1 MAQNSKD
8 AQKRTSRA
16 ERRAAEAAA
25 MKARA
30 EQMEKE
36 RKQQTIIGGV
46 VVAVLVILVAIG
58 AFTVYHN
65 MHKKAETKAS
75 TETVQEAYTALQK
88 VKNTPKL
95 VDKKGGLLISKNGYG
110 KAVEGAPTVELY
122 MDFLCP
128 GCGNLHRQLDADLQ
142 KMVDAGQINL
152 DLHFMAFMDRWS
164 TDEYSSRAA
173 NAAIYLAEHDSD
185 PNHLISFLE
194 KVYAEDFQPE
204 EGSAYKSVSDAKIKE
219 QMIAA
224 GVSKDVA
231 DKAFGR
237 DYQEWL
243 DAIDTYTPKR
253 SELWHQSGSYKGSM
267 TTPTVII
274 NGKYWDMDQLTTA
287 QTTVKDGLL
296 ESIGLKD
303 SEVGVAGK
311 MPSIGAK
318 KGPIPVTT
326 GE

>member
-1 MAQNSKD
+1 M
-8 AQKRTSRA
+8 
-16 ERRAAEAAA
+16 
-25 MKARA
+25 
-30 EQMEKE
+30 
-36 RKQQTIIGGV
+36 
-46 VVAVLVILVAIG
+46 
-58 AFTVYHN
+58 
-65 MHKKAETKAS
+65 
-75 TETVQEAYTALQK
+75 
-88 VKNTPKL
+88 
-95 VDKKGGLLISKNGYG
+95 
-110 KAVEGAPTVELY
+110 
-122 MDFLCP
+122 
-128 GCGNLHRQLDADLQ
+128 
-142 KMVDAGQINL
+142 
-152 DLHFMAFMDRWS
+152 
-164 TDEYSSRAA
+164 
-173 NAAIYLAEHDSD
+173 
-185 PNHLISFLE
+185 
-194 KVYAEDFQPE
+194 
-204 EGSAYKSVSDAKIKE
+204 SDAKIKE

-224 GVSKDVA
+224 GVSKDVT

-318 KGPIPVTT
+318 KGPISVTT

>member
-1 MAQNSKD
+1 
-8 AQKRTSRA
+8 
-16 ERRAAEAAA
+16 
-25 MKARA
+25 
-30 EQMEKE
+30 
-36 RKQQTIIGGV
+36 
-46 VVAVLVILVAIG
+46 
-58 AFTVYHN
+58 
-65 MHKKAETKAS
+65 
-75 TETVQEAYTALQK
+75 
-88 VKNTPKL
+88 
-95 VDKKGGLLISKNGYG
+95 
-110 KAVEGAPTVELY
+110 

-128 GCGNLHRQLDADLQ
+128 ACGNLHRQLDADLQ

-318 KGPIPVTT
+318 KGPISVTT

>member
-1 MAQNSKD
+1 
-8 AQKRTSRA
+8 
-16 ERRAAEAAA
+16 
-25 MKARA
+25 
-30 EQMEKE
+30 
-36 RKQQTIIGGV
+36 
-46 VVAVLVILVAIG
+46 
-58 AFTVYHN
+58 
-65 MHKKAETKAS
+65 
-75 TETVQEAYTALQK
+75 
-88 VKNTPKL
+88 
-95 VDKKGGLLISKNGYG
+95 
-110 KAVEGAPTVELY
+110 

-231 DKAFGR
+231 DKRLA
-237 DYQEWL
+237 
-243 DAIDTYTPKR
+243 AIIRNGLMR
-253 SELWHQSGSYKGSM
+253 S
-267 TTPTVII
+267 T
-274 NGKYWDMDQLTTA
+274 LTRRSVPNCGISPAATRA
-287 QTTVKDGLL
+287 
-296 ESIGLKD
+296 
-303 SEVGVAGK
+303 A
-311 MPSIGAK
+311 
-318 KGPIPVTT
+318 
-326 GE
+326 

>member
-36 RKQQTIIGGV
+36 RKQQTIIGGI

-75 TETVQEAYTALQK
+75 TETVQEAYTALQQ
-88 VKNTPKL
+88 VENTPKL
-95 VDKKGGLLISKNGYG
+95 VDKKGGLLISKDGYG
-110 KAVEGAPTVELY
+110 KSVEGAPTVAIY

-318 KGPIPVTT
+318 KGPISVTT

>member
-1 MAQNSKD
+1 MPGLREFNLQND
-8 AQKRTSRA
+8 D
-16 ERRAAEAAA
+16 E
-25 MKARA
+25 
-30 EQMEKE
+30 
-36 RKQQTIIGGV
+36 
-46 VVAVLVILVAIG
+46 
-58 AFTVYHN
+58 Y
-65 MHKKAETKAS
+65 
-75 TETVQEAYTALQK
+75 
-88 VKNTPKL
+88 
-95 VDKKGGLLISKNGYG
+95 
-110 KAVEGAPTVELY
+110 
-122 MDFLCP
+122 
-128 GCGNLHRQLDADLQ
+128 LQ

-318 KGPIPVTT
+318 KGPISVTT

>member
-1 MAQNSKD
+1 
-8 AQKRTSRA
+8 
-16 ERRAAEAAA
+16 
-25 MKARA
+25 
-30 EQMEKE
+30 
-36 RKQQTIIGGV
+36 
-46 VVAVLVILVAIG
+46 
-58 AFTVYHN
+58 
-65 MHKKAETKAS
+65 
-75 TETVQEAYTALQK
+75 
-88 VKNTPKL
+88 
-95 VDKKGGLLISKNGYG
+95 
-110 KAVEGAPTVELY
+110 
-122 MDFLCP
+122 
-128 GCGNLHRQLDADLQ
+128 
-142 KMVDAGQINL
+142 MVDAGQINL

-204 EGSAYKSVSDAKIKE
+204 EGSAYKSVSDARIKE

-267 TTPTVII
+267 TTPTMII

-318 KGPIPVTT
+318 KGPISVTT

>member
-1 MAQNSKD
+1 VHA
-8 AQKRTSRA
+8 
-16 ERRAAEAAA
+16 
-25 MKARA
+25 
-30 EQMEKE
+30 
-36 RKQQTIIGGV
+36 
-46 VVAVLVILVAIG
+46 
-58 AFTVYHN
+58 
-65 MHKKAETKAS
+65 
-75 TETVQEAYTALQK
+75 
-88 VKNTPKL
+88 
-95 VDKKGGLLISKNGYG
+95 
-110 KAVEGAPTVELY
+110 ELY
-122 MDFLCP
+122 LQAYNNIDAADDDSYFLCP

-194 KVYAEDFQPE
+194 KVYAE

-318 KGPIPVTT
+318 KGPISVTT

>member
-1 MAQNSKD
+1 MQ
-8 AQKRTSRA
+8 R
-16 ERRAAEAAA
+16 
-25 MKARA
+25 
-30 EQMEKE
+30 
-36 RKQQTIIGGV
+36 
-46 VVAVLVILVAIG
+46 
-58 AFTVYHN
+58 
-65 MHKKAETKAS
+65 
-75 TETVQEAYTALQK
+75 
-88 VKNTPKL
+88 KNTWKL
-95 VDKKGGLLISKNGYG
+95 VDKKGGLLISWKNGYG
-110 KAVEGAPTVELY
+110 ALGGGRADRRALHAGFPVPGLRQPAPPVGRRPAE
-122 MDFLCP
+122 DGRCRPDQSGP
-128 GCGNLHRQLDADLQ
+128 GISWRSWT
-142 KMVDAGQINL
+142 
-152 DLHFMAFMDRWS
+152 RWS
-164 TDEYSSRAA
+164 TDEYSSRQAA

-303 SEVGVAGK
+303 KDEVGVAGK

-318 KGPIPVTT
+318 KGPISVTT